1 MKIYKESVYLKLARQ
16 LRETENRRDA
26 NFENYKKELI
36 GMEEYLREESILVI
50 KARNLNLKMENLE
63 SGLPENG
70 YGNYITPQKGGSSSS
85 ANHIDT
91 DI

>member
-36 GMEEYLREESILVI
+36 VMIS
-50 KARNLNLKMENLE
+50 
-63 SGLPENG
+63 
-70 YGNYITPQKGGSSSS
+70 
-85 ANHIDT
+85 
-91 DI
+91 